1 MVYIFYFQLGFS
13 IFRGQNLYW
22 RRRSN
27 CFLNFYTLLYYL
39 LQKRRDVQNRRR
51 HLDTTNS
58 STNHG
63 HHHAS
68 DFIYASPYE
77 LIEKHQNAGGSNNNN
92 NVDPNN
98 NNTSEIYFPASIS
111 LRMTPPP
118 LPQVYILPVYIYSA
132 ISLLLL
138 VKTRLF
144 SLNF

>member
-1 MVYIFYFQLGFS
+1 MIFGLTFFLQLGFS

-77 LIEKHQNAGGSNNNN
+77 LIEKHQNGSNNNN

-118 LPQVYILPVYIYSA
+118 LPQVYIYN
-132 ISLLLL
+132 
-138 VKTRLF
+138 LF
-144 SLNF
+144 ICNLFVFIG